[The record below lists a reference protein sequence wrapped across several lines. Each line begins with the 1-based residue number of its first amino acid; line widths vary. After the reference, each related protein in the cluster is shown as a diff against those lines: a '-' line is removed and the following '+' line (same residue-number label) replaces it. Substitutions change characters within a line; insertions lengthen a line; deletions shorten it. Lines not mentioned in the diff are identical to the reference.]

1 MKVLTHVMLIA
12 SIVAIPTLSFAQ
24 QINTPLS
31 DTPTVPAMPMQ
42 HTQSNEAGT
51 RYQQPSRSSSGYSD
65 NSGYG
70 APGTGSSQSS
80 AVHFVGKN
88 SRLFDH

>member
-1 MKVLTHVMLIA
+1 MKVLRHVMLIA

-24 QINTPLS
+24 PMNTPMN
-31 DTPTVPAMPMQ
+31 DTATAPAVSMQ
-42 HTQSNEAGT
+42 HTQNNEAGI
-51 RYQQPSRSSSGYSD
+51 RYQQSSRNSSGYSD

>member
-1 MKVLTHVMLIA
+1 MKVLRHVMLIA

-24 QINTPLS
+24 QMNAPVNGTGTAPAVSMQNTQ
-31 DTPTVPAMPMQ
+31 DNQ
-42 HTQSNEAGT
+42 AGM
-51 RYQQPSRSSSGYSD
+51 RYQQSSRNHSGYSD

-70 APGTGSSQSS
+70 APTAGSSQSS